1 MKYITY
7 KNHSEYTQDDLRELL
22 DPSNELKIVNLSEEN
37 NSKDLL
43 YNAPRFTVLRQDET
57 GNPVT
62 VNDEQLK
69 VFINKEINNLSDYD
83 TLPSEEY
90 YIINDLYILK
100 NSGYNKNKENMHEF
114 RIKYP
119 GYKPAFV
126 KKFDEIESFVLT
138 PQTDDFTCQIHMNWT
153 NREQGDNGAKD
164 VDTHVFVYKKNENNE
179 LELLNGGY
187 GVYYSNKTF
196 SNNDVDVVLSWD
208 DVTDNSDGN
217 GGKGEY
223 IKIKQKCTDEV
234 YTKYYFV
241 YCLNIYSKEY
251 SDYNPNSPEHDS
263 AVWNDVTITATNG
276 ITYEV
281 KTIEPEATPETA
293 NKYWCGL
300 LINNNNVLSS
310 ADKFASSLQGAISS
324 TEFLVTT
331 TLQRPGVPG
340 MPNGGGVAGTSY
352 SITLPEFTDELIETP
367 KE

>member
-7 KNHSEYTQDDLRELL
+7 KNHSEYTQDDLHTLL
-22 DPSNELKIVNLSEEN
+22 DPSNEFKIVNLSEEN
-37 NSKDLL
+37 NSKNLL

-57 GNPVT
+57 TGEPVV

-69 VFINKEINNLSDYD
+69 VFINKEFNNLSDYD

-153 NREQGDNGAKD
+153 NRAQGDDGAKD

-179 LELLNGGY
+179 LELLNSEW

-208 DVTDNSDGN
+208 DVTNNSDGN

-241 YCLNIYSKEY
+241 YCLNIYSKTY
-251 SDYNPNSPEHDS
+251 DDYEPNSSEHDS

-281 KTIEPEATPETA
+281 KTIEPQATTETA

-310 ADKFASSLQGAISS
+310 ADKFASSLQDAISL
-324 TEFLVTT
+324 TEFFY
-331 TLQRPGVPG
+331 RPTQPG
-340 MPNGGGVAGTSY
+340 MGNSTSGKVI